1 VAPHNV
7 FLILSTARDWLRLAK
22 FPSYRKGMG
31 RYAGPGL
38 AIIHYLS
45 QSLII
50 ARPDGAAKG
59 TSYGP
64 RTIPHHTLNFFLKR
78 SFGPA

>member
-1 VAPHNV
+1 
-7 FLILSTARDWLRLAK
+7 
-22 FPSYRKGMG
+22 MG

-50 ARPDGAAKG
+50 ARPDGAAEG
-59 TSYGP
+59 TSYNP
-64 RTIPHHTLNFFLKR
+64 PMIPHHALNFSLNR